1 MSTPPPI
8 DVSISWYYRYRNSN
22 CPFERPEGMKPKVL
36 ATIAVWTIC
45 VGALAFA
52 LLQMQT
58 YAGLINNA
66 GVIRGGAQQA
76 VKLALADK
84 PNDAIVA
91 RINGLLEKLESQERS
106 RLIKDPSS
114 EEFLKDLELV
124 KGTWTFINQE
134 FADIAQGGGSRE
146 RLIALSEDHFKQADA
161 MVLSA
166 QHRAERD
173 LLGTI
178 ILSLALV
185 IAVTSAV
192 AIREHRFQ
200 QARQA
205 ALETDPLTGSRN
217 LAAFERQAHD
227 LAQNADPRGYVV
239 VHTNLENFRMI
250 NESFGRPA
258 GDRAINVL
266 NNLFEQSCKEGELA
280 AHANA
285 DHFALLLHNSDQR
298 VERLAARVQAQLKA
312 DDTLPFSDRITCGY
326 GVYEMADGNEDIATA
341 LSNAAVVL
349 KEGSES
355 NLIARYDDEFRS
367 KLAFEQN
374 VMQLMKKALEHEE
387 FAPYL
392 QTQTSLISG
401 KLVGG
406 EMLCRWNSPELGF
419 LSPDRFIPQFER
431 NGFIAELDFY
441 MLEQACRRRLDLG
454 EPERGAVPFHLAVNF
469 SRITMLQN
477 DFEERFMRMVTHYDM
492 PPAQLHVEVTEGA
505 FSVDEDAVIDILTNL
520 RERGFP
526 IAMDDFGTGYSSLS
540 LLRRMPIDVLK
551 IDRGFLSASED
562 DIRSR
567 QVLEYVINL
576 AKGLDIDTVC
586 EGIETVEQ
594 ADMLRSLGCEIA
606 QGYYFARPVL
616 FDDFVENRRSTR
628 A

>member
-205 ALETDPLTGSRN
+205 ALETDPLTGSRD